1 MQKIQAKI
9 EKNQEKSPSK
19 PQPLTKCLTE
29 CDLGA
34 ELIVLSVNAGINAKN
49 RLADLGIVPG
59 TIIVKKKAAPFK
71 GPVEI
76 DVKGSSLVIG
86 RGLALKI
93 IVDCGRCSFQD

>member
-1 MQKIQAKI
+1 MQNMQTKTETKKTHSNA
-9 EKNQEKSPSK
+9 
-19 PQPLTKCLTE
+19 QPLIKCLTE
-29 CDLGA
+29 CELGA
-34 ELIVLSVNAGINAKN
+34 ELIVISVNAGFGAKN

-59 TIIVKKKAAPFK
+59 TIIIKKKAAPFN

-93 IVDCGRCSFQD
+93 IVDCGSSCSI